1 LGRIRVAIVVSEFNK
16 DITLQML
23 GTAINQAQKV
33 NVELRYV
40 CYVPGSFDMP
50 LMIEELLK
58 RKDIDAAITIGAIIR
73 GETRHD
79 SIVAENAARLIADLS
94 LKYGKPV
101 SLGISGP
108 DMTIEQARDRI
119 KTVPTRAVNAAVSMT
134 NRIRKLRREKVS
146 NIRKTVTIED

>member
-1 LGRIRVAIVVSEFNK
+1 LGTIRVAIVVSEFNK
-16 DITLQML
+16 EITLQML
-23 GTAINQAQKV
+23 DTAINQAQKV
-33 NVELRYV
+33 DVELRYI

-79 SIVAENAARLIADLS
+79 NIVAENAARLIADLS

-119 KTVPTRAVNAAVSMT
+119 ETVPTRAVNAAVSMT

-146 NIRKTVTIED
+146 NIKKTVTIED

>member
-1 LGRIRVAIVVSEFNK
+1 MGTIRVAIVVSEFNK
-16 DITLQML
+16 EITLQML
-23 GTAINQAQKV
+23 DTAINQAQKV
-33 NVELRYV
+33 NVELRYI

-79 SIVAENAARLIADLS
+79 NIVAENAARLIADLS

-119 KTVPTRAVNAAVSMT
+119 ETVPTRAVNAAVSMT

>member
-1 LGRIRVAIVVSEFNK
+1 MGRIRVAIVVSEFNK
-16 DITLQML
+16 DITLRML
-23 GTAINQAQKV
+23 DTAINQAQKV
-33 NVELRYV
+33 NVELRYI

-58 RKDIDAAITIGAIIR
+58 RNDIDAAITIGAIIR

-119 KTVPTRAVNAAVSMT
+119 ETVPTHAVNAAVSMT